1 MIWGPIP
8 FFPVEPHG
16 AAAMGLR
23 AVVKSKPT
31 ANRKAGK
38 GAPWGVFKHHL
49 ITLTIHQPTDNSP
62 SRDRHFNP
70 GSRMEPEV
78 RRD

>member
-38 GAPWGVFKHHL
+38 GAP
-49 ITLTIHQPTDNSP
+49 
-62 SRDRHFNP
+62 
-70 GSRMEPEV
+70 
-78 RRD
+78 